1 MQTATSR
8 ISLARVVLSWQFTSP
23 QLLNAVADNGEDL
36 ELVLKSFLEASR
48 KMNCLEDIAL
58 QSDDETLIEVS
69 VRILRE
75 EVLADSV
82 GRLLAWCASD
92 LPLEEPVPVLSAMIE
107 GVRQARRLSLMQ
119 KGL

>member
-36 ELVLKSFLEASR
+36 DKSFLEASR

>member
-1 MQTATSR
+1 MTAVSR

-23 QLLNAVADNGEDL
+23 LLLTAVADNGEDL
-36 ELVLKSFLEASR
+36 DLVVKSFLEASR
-48 KMNCLEDIAL
+48 KMNCLEEIAL

-69 VRILRE
+69 ARILRGE
-75 EVLADSV
+75 ALADSV
-82 GRLLAWCASD
+82 GCLLAWCASD

-107 GVRQARRLSLMQ
+107 EIRQARRLSLMQ